1 MDLVCIVHG
10 RPPPDVVWT
19 RDGRPLPD
27 TLMDTKLHQPRTHTA
42 HDAHMTQNHVAH
54 RHTLSIKPV
63 TEKDFGA
70 YVCIAENTHGR
81 KNAVIQMTG
90 ERLHRKTSEE
100 GEAMSQRQVK
110 GSGRWT
116 GPRERFR

>member
-1 MDLVCIVHG
+1 MSDSHPPHLQKIVTTGAGDEVDLVCIVHG

-27 TLMDTKLHQPRTHTA
+27 TLMDTQLHQPRAHTA

-90 ERLHRKTSEE
+90 
-100 GEAMSQRQVK
+100 
-110 GSGRWT
+110 
-116 GPRERFR
+116 